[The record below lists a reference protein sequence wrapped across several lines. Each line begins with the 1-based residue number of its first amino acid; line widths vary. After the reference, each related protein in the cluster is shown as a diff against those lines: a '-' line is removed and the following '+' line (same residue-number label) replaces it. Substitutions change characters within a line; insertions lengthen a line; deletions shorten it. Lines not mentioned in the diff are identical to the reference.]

1 MISLKK
7 IVDELT
13 DYWTDMS
20 TDAQKSY
27 LKNHPDSPKTIE
39 PDNPSGKKERGS
51 EQEKDNWEKIDSK
64 EGKYKAIRDYSDEEY
79 QEEVGEYFE
88 NDVTM
93 KTAPNAFKDKS
104 DMLNKMKTAKPIY
117 LSSEKMEFMSNTN
130 VGEILNSDNPK
141 QAAAKV
147 AAEVGRDISWQYKSI
162 ENNNKVPAPM
172 ALRDKNDE
180 YWLLAGNT
188 RLMAFTAAGK
198 KLPIKVIDYE
208 GTFNYD

>member
-7 IVDELT
+7 IVNELT

-39 PDNPSGKKERGS
+39 PDNPSGKKERGD

-64 EGKYKAIRDYSDEEY
+64 EGKYKAIRDYTDEEY
-79 QEEVGEYFE
+79 QDETGEYFE
-88 NDVTM
+88 NE
-93 KTAPNAFKDKS
+93 KTSQIVPNAFKNKA
-104 DMLNKMKTAKPIY
+104 DMIQKMKSAKPVY
-117 LSSEKMEFMSNTN
+117 LSSEKMEFMDNTDA
-130 VGEILNSDNPK
+130 GDILKSDNALELGK
-141 QAAAKV
+141 KKAK
-147 AAEVGRDISWQYKSI
+147 EYGKDWDRLEQGIKSGAS
-162 ENNNKVPAPM
+162 VPPPM
-172 ALRDKNDE
+172 AFKDKNGE
-180 YWLLAGNT
+180 YYLLAGNT
-188 RLMAFTAAGK
+188 RLMSFTASGK